1 MEFLVLSIQGAES
14 LLPLREPHAVVSIR
28 TPGGPSARLVTG
40 PATLGVLYVAFP
52 DLGRDYM
59 NLPES
64 EKTYLDGE
72 PIKLFDR
79 KDAKV
84 ILDFFL
90 KHRGAAEVFVVHCEG
105 GLSRSPGVA
114 AALCK
119 VAGQDDSEWF
129 RRKTPNGLVYAT
141 MLEEAAERGLL

>member
-1 MEFLVLSIQGAES
+1 MIEFLVFSVQAAEA

-28 TPGGPSARLVTG
+28 TPGGPSARLMTG

-59 NLPES
+59 KLPES
-64 EKTYLDGE
+64 EKTYRDDE
-72 PIKLFDR
+72 LFGR
-79 KDAKV
+79 KDARV

-90 KHRGAAEVFVVHCEG
+90 KHKDAAEVFVVHCEG

-119 VAGQDDSEWF
+119 ISGQDDSPWF
-129 RRKTPNGLVYAT
+129 KRKTPNGLVYAV
-141 MLEEAAERGLL
+141 MLEEAVERGLL